1 MARRRNKGVPLSYG
15 PMHTAIPAAPL
26 GRPVRLACLLSGGGT
41 TMQNIADRIA
51 SGGLQAQVVLAV
63 ASNDKA
69 FGIERAKK
77 MGVPCPVVRRKDFAS
92 TEAFSDAIFQAIEA
106 SGADLVCMCGFL
118 SLLRIPDAWL
128 GRVMNIHP
136 GLLPAFGGHGM
147 HGHHVHEAVI
157 SHGAKLSG
165 CTVHFADNTYD
176 TGPILVQRS
185 CAVLPDDTGATL
197 AARVFKEECEA
208 YPAAIWAWAQGRI
221 KMDGKV
227 AKVM

>member
-1 MARRRNKGVPLSYG
+1 MLQN
-15 PMHTAIPAAPL
+15 AIPAAPL
-26 GRPVRLACLLSGGGT
+26 SRPVRLACLLSGGGT
-41 TMQNIADRIA
+41 TLQNIAERIA
-51 SGGLQAQVVLAV
+51 AGLLHAEVALAV

-69 FGIERAKK
+69 FGIQRAAKL
-77 MGVPCPVVRRKDFAS
+77 GVPCPVIRRKDFAS
-92 TEAFSDAIFQAIEA
+92 TEAFSDAVFAAVEA

-136 GLLPAFGGHGM
+136 ALLPAFGGHGM

-157 SHGAKLSG
+157 AHGAKLSG

-185 CAVLPDDTGATL
+185 CPVLPDDTGDTL

-208 YPAAIWAWAQGRI
+208 YPAAIAAWAGGKVR
-221 KMDGKV
+221 MAGKV
-227 AKVM
+227 ARLGA